1 MNRLSTV
8 YGHRCIMWGKRRHF
22 EVCCMYSLLSFWPC
36 STQAF
41 LTSQSQ
47 QHQTTGAG
55 RTADSFCS
63 VAITHRGSNINNNN
77 HLGGLMID
85 LGSVSCDSQSY
96 GRSAVRSKLY
106 MSSSSAT
113 RRTNMW
119 DEAEVAEKDPDGDED
134 DINDDSFSSPLME
147 EYQLWSRALDNTIKS
162 LKKKRTSLESE
173 LKKAQGVEE
182 TVARAQLLTSNLWI
196 FSPGVKSATVQDWEN
211 DGAEVELVLDENY
224 NSASEEA
231 DALFAQVRKLKRGS
245 QVVAELL
252 EETASAWELLQETQ
266 LDLKS
271 ALVDDNQVDQGRL
284 ALVQDRLERS
294 ARTTKFKVP
303 SSTTDPNSKSAP
315 KGGNR
320 RPAKPE
326 IGSPASNIRK
336 LVSPGGCT
344 VLVGRNR
351 RGNEHLSL
359 SIARGDDIWM
369 HSRGCPGKFKL

>member
-1 MNRLSTV
+1 MIRLSTF
-8 YGHRCIMWGKRRHF
+8 YGHKSIMWGKRRHF
-22 EVCCMYSLLSFWPC
+22 EVCCMYSLLSFLPC

-41 LTSQSQ
+41 Q
-47 QHQTTGAG
+47 QQQTIGAG
-55 RTADSFCS
+55 RTTDSFCP
-63 VAITHRGSNINNNN
+63 VAITHTNSNINNN
-77 HLGGLMID
+77 HQSRLTIGLGLI
-85 LGSVSCDSQSY
+85 SCDSRSY
-96 GRSAVRSKLY
+96 GRSVMSKKLW
-106 MSSSSAT
+106 MSSSAT
-113 RRTNMW
+113 TTNTW
-119 DEAEVAEKDPDGDED
+119 DEPEVAGKDSDSDESD
-134 DINDDSFSSPLME
+134 TNDDSLSSPLME
-147 EYQLWSRALDNTIKS
+147 EYQLWSRALDNTIKV
-162 LKKKRTSLESE
+162 LKKKRTSLKSE

-182 TVARAQLLTSNLWI
+182 TIARAQLLTSNLWI

-211 DGAEVELVLDENY
+211 DGVEVELVLDENY

-231 DALFAQVRKLKRGS
+231 DALFAQARKLKRGS

-252 EETASAWELLQETQ
+252 EETADAWELLQETQ

-303 SSTTDPNSKSAP
+303 SSAIDPNSKSAP
-315 KGGNR
+315 KGSSR
-320 RPAKPE
+320 RPAKVE

-344 VLVGRNR
+344 VLIGRNR

-369 HSRGCPGKFKL
+369 HSRGCPGKFKV